1 MTEIKIE
8 QIVWDEWNVKHINK
22 HNVTQEEVEEVVTT
36 IITHKKGYSG
46 RVLLIGRTGTRIV
59 SVVVKRDRTGIY
71 YVVTARD
78 ADEKEKSQ

>member
-46 RVLLIGRTGTRIV
+46 WILLIGRTRIV
-59 SVVVKRDRTGIY
+59 SVVVKRDRTGSY

>member
-8 QIVWDEWNVKHINK
+8 QIVWDEWNAKHINK

-46 RVLLIGRTGTRIV
+46 RVLLIGIGVKKQTG
-59 SVVVKRDRTGIY
+59 
-71 YVVTARD
+71 
-78 ADEKEKSQ
+78 EKYRFLIA

>member
-46 RVLLIGRTGTRIV
+46 RVLLIGIAVQKQTGENYRFLI
-59 SVVVKRDRTGIY
+59 
-71 YVVTARD
+71 A
-78 ADEKEKSQ
+78 

>member
-8 QIVWDEWNVKHINK
+8 QIVWDEWNAKHINK

-46 RVLLIGRTGTRIV
+46 RVLLIGIAVQKQTGENYRFLI
-59 SVVVKRDRTGIY
+59 
-71 YVVTARD
+71 A
-78 ADEKEKSQ
+78 